1 MLYMFP
7 LKIYPSFE
15 IKEHAGLKPTLL
27 TAFNRNLL
35 FTEMSL

>member
-15 IKEHAGLKPTLL
+15 LKDHAGLKPTLL
-27 TAFNRNLL
+27 TTFNKS
-35 FTEMSL
+35 FIY